1 MVAAAALDR
10 RRRDAPPSGCCTLR
24 LVRRMGAL
32 VSSFFQTGGHLLS
45 PGASESTRCVIL
57 ELLEEMRS
65 REASHIHWSSI
76 ESYLVQIPKG
86 ENVLSV
92 VGPDN
97 YNLLQRAIGFNCVEL
112 VRWILGRG
120 CDVNR
125 GVCSL
130 PLHIAALQGNE
141 EIVELLLKHGARVDT
156 EARMCFP
163 GPHNQVCELCSS
175 VGGTGPSSD
184 RYSERLQS
192 AEYYAIDGDH
202 SDILELLLAQG
213 EDSWLPWQ
221 QKRPLLHLACERGA
235 WNCVRFLVA
244 ERSEELNQCY
254 DEYYPIHQAALQ
266 DKKFLELLIQCGA
279 EVSART
285 TTQQLTVLHVV
296 LLLGKKSA
304 EETLSVLRALQDHGC
319 RELLNEPDSLG
330 NTPLHVLIVRY
341 ALEESRLG
349 YQEPRPW
356 TKWDMLHLVRYLL
369 QSGAGPSI
377 NRPGNSALACV
388 LRHVRDWEFRYELLD
403 MLLQNGGDPNCVG
416 RDGSAPLMVCLVPLI
431 NKDPLHSLSHN
442 KKVFY
447 LNSVRLLCRY
457 GANPN
462 CKSRSNLTPMHVLV
476 FTASEYITLNRED
489 DKRSA
494 FTFIRQ
500 LLTVLLQHGLDPN
513 ARFSQRM
520 QHILLALLDLV
531 QNARLASDL
540 EHVHALTLALLVHGA
555 DPDVQVSS
563 SDPVIC
569 HSQSSVFLKKAS
581 SQVLHYY
588 IHQLS
593 RKHDLLNDPEQR
605 FADLI
610 RLFYY
615 TMDHRKLYSC
625 LKSFLS
631 QPVVLPTVT
640 AGCITQLLKSMYSQ
654 PRSLKQIARVAIHQA
669 LRHQVATLV
678 GKLSLPGPL
687 KEYLLLDWTP

>member
-1 MVAAAALDR
+1 
-10 RRRDAPPSGCCTLR
+10 
-24 LVRRMGAL
+24 MGAL

-45 PGASESTRCVIL
+45 SGASEGTRRTVL
-57 ELLEEMRS
+57 ALLEEMRS
-65 REASHIHWSSI
+65 RETSHIHWSSI
-76 ESYLVQIPKG
+76 ESFIVQIPKG
-86 ENVLSV
+86 ENILSV

-175 VGGTGPSSD
+175 LGGAGASTD

-279 EVSART
+279 EVQART

-304 EETLSVLRALQDHGC
+304 EETLSVLRALQEHGC

-341 ALEESRLG
+341 ALEESRYG

-403 MLLQNGGDPNCVG
+403 MLLQSGGDPNCVG

-431 NKDPLHSLSHN
+431 NKDPLHCLSHT

-447 LNSVRLLCRY
+447 LNSVRLLCRH

-462 CKSRSNLTPMHVLV
+462 CRSRSNLTPMHVLV
-476 FTASEYITLNRED
+476 FTASEYITLNREG

-494 FTFIRQ
+494 FAFIRQ

-513 ARFSQRM
+513 ARFSQRT

-531 QNARLASDL
+531 QNARLPSDL
-540 EHVHALTLALLVHGA
+540 EHVHGLTLVLLVHGA
-555 DPDVQVSS
+555 DPDVPVSAA
-563 SDPVIC
+563 DPVIC
-569 HSQSSVFLKKAS
+569 HSQGSVFLKKAS

-588 IHQLS
+588 VQQLS
-593 RKHDLLNDPEQR
+593 RKEELLDDPEQR
-605 FADLI
+605 FADLL
-610 RLFYY
+610 RLFYF
-615 TMDHRKLYSC
+615 TMEHRQLYGC
-625 LKSFLS
+625 LRSFLA
-631 QPVVLPTVT
+631 QPAPLAS
-640 AGCITQLLKSMYSQ
+640 AGGGRLALLLRSMYCQ
-654 PRSLKQIARVAIHQA
+654 PRSLKQIARVAIHRA

-678 GKLSLPGPL
+678 GKLALPGPL
-687 KEYLLLDWTP
+687 REYLLLDWAP

>member
-1 MVAAAALDR
+1 
-10 RRRDAPPSGCCTLR
+10 
-24 LVRRMGAL
+24 MGAL
-32 VSSFFQTGGHLLS
+32 ISSFFQTGGHLLS
-45 PGASESTRCVIL
+45 SSVSDNTRRLVL
-57 ELLEEMRS
+57 ALLEEMRS
-65 REASHIHWSSI
+65 KEATHIHWSAI

-86 ENVLSV
+86 ENILSV

-97 YNLLQRAIGFNCVEL
+97 YNLLQRAISFNCVEL
-112 VRWILGRG
+112 VRWVLSRG

-141 EIVELLLKHGARVDT
+141 EIVELLLKHGARVDS

-163 GPHNQVCELCSS
+163 GPHNQVCELCSY
-175 VGGTGPSSD
+175 VGASASTD

-202 SDILELLLAQG
+202 ANILELLLAQG

-279 EVSART
+279 EVTART

-296 LLLGKKSA
+296 LLLSKKSA
-304 EETLSVLRALQDHGC
+304 DETLSVLRVLQEHGC
-319 RELLNEPDSLG
+319 RDLINEPDSLG

-341 ALEESRLG
+341 MIEESRYG
-349 YQEPRPW
+349 YQDPRPW

-369 QSGAGPSI
+369 QNGAGPSI
-377 NRPGNSALACV
+377 NRQGNSALACV

-403 MLLQNGGDPNCVG
+403 MLLQSGGDPNCVG

-431 NKDPLHSLSHN
+431 NKDPLHCLSHT

-447 LNSVRLLCRY
+447 LNSVRLLCRH

-462 CKSRSNLTPMHVLV
+462 CRSRSNLTPLHVLV
-476 FTASEYITLNRED
+476 FTASEYITLNREN
-489 DKRSA
+489 DKESA
-494 FTFIRQ
+494 FAFISQ
-500 LLTVLLQHGLDPN
+500 LLTILLQHGLDPN
-513 ARFSQRM
+513 AHLSQRT

-531 QNARLASDL
+531 QNARQPTDL
-540 EHVHALTLALLVHGA
+540 DYVCALTLALLVHGA
-555 DPDVQVSS
+555 DPNVQISS
-563 SDPVIC
+563 SEPIIC

-581 SQVLHYY
+581 NQVLCYF
-588 IHQLS
+588 IQLVNT
-593 RKHDLLNDPEQR
+593 KTELLADREER
-605 FADLI
+605 FARFI
-610 RLFYY
+610 RLYY
-615 TMDHRKLYSC
+615 NTMEHRILYGC
-625 LKSFLS
+625 LKGALANVAMV
-631 QPVVLPTVT
+631 PLHTKVARVLRN
-640 AGCITQLLKSMYSQ
+640 LYSQ
-654 PRSLKQIARVAIHQA
+654 PRSLKQIARVGIYKA
-669 LRHQVATLV
+669 LGRRVAVTV
-678 GKLSLPGPL
+678 NKLNLPGPL
-687 KEYLLLDWTP
+687 KEYLLFEWTP

>member
-1 MVAAAALDR
+1 
-10 RRRDAPPSGCCTLR
+10 
-24 LVRRMGAL
+24 MGAL
-32 VSSFFQTGGHLLS
+32 ISSFFQTGGHLLS
-45 PGASESTRCVIL
+45 SGTSDATRRLVL
-57 ELLEEMRS
+57 ALLDEMRS
-65 REASHIHWSSI
+65 RESTHIHWSAI
-76 ESYLVQIPKG
+76 ESFIVQIPKG
-86 ENVLSV
+86 ENILTV

-120 CDVNR
+120 CDLNR

-141 EIVELLLKHGARVDT
+141 EIVELLLKHGARVDS

-175 VGGTGPSSD
+175 VGVASTD

-202 SDILELLLAQG
+202 SEILELLLAQG

-254 DEYYPIHQAALQ
+254 DEYFPIHQAALQ

-279 EVSART
+279 EVTART

-304 EETLSVLRALQDHGC
+304 QETLAVLRVLQDHGC
-319 RELLNEPDSLG
+319 RELINEPDSLG

-341 ALEESRLG
+341 ALEESRYG

-403 MLLQNGGDPNCVG
+403 MLLQSGGDPNCVG

-431 NKDPLHSLSHN
+431 NKDPLHCLSHT

-447 LNSVRLLCRY
+447 LNSVRLLCRH
-457 GANPN
+457 GARPN
-462 CKSRSNLTPMHVLV
+462 CKTRSNLTPMHVLV
-476 FTASEYITLNRED
+476 FTAGEYITLNREG

-494 FTFIRQ
+494 FAFIRQ

-513 ARFSQRM
+513 ARFSQRT

-531 QNARLASDL
+531 QNARLPSDL
-540 EHVHALTLALLVHGA
+540 EHVQALTLALLVHGA
-555 DPDVQVSS
+555 DPDVQISS
-563 SDPVIC
+563 AEPVIC
-569 HSQSSVFLKKAS
+569 HSQSSVFLKKACN
-581 SQVLHYY
+581 QVLYYY
-588 IHQLS
+588 IQLIIG
-593 RKHDLLNDPEQR
+593 KEELLNDPEER
-605 FADLI
+605 FASL
-610 RLFYY
+610 LWLYY
-615 TMDHRKLYSC
+615 DTMDHRKLYGC
-625 LKSFLS
+625 LKNFVGQAALL
-631 QPVVLPTVT
+631 PPARAANLGRVLK
-640 AGCITQLLKSMYSQ
+640 AMYSR

-669 LRHQVATLV
+669 LNHQVAMSV
-678 GKLSLPGPL
+678 GKLALPGPL
-687 KEYLLLDWTP
+687 REYLLLEWTP

>member
-1 MVAAAALDR
+1 
-10 RRRDAPPSGCCTLR
+10 
-24 LVRRMGAL
+24 MGAL

-45 PGASESTRCVIL
+45 PGASESTRRVIL

-462 CKSRSNLTPMHVLV
+462 CKSRSNLTPHARAG
-476 FTASEYITLNRED
+476 FHSERTRTCKSVRRI
-489 DKRSA
+489 
-494 FTFIRQ
+494 
-500 LLTVLLQHGLDPN
+500 
-513 ARFSQRM
+513 
-520 QHILLALLDLV
+520 
-531 QNARLASDL
+531 
-540 EHVHALTLALLVHGA
+540 
-555 DPDVQVSS
+555 
-563 SDPVIC
+563 PVIC

-631 QPVVLPTVT
+631 QPVVLPAVT

>member
-1 MVAAAALDR
+1 
-10 RRRDAPPSGCCTLR
+10 
-24 LVRRMGAL
+24 MGAL
-32 VSSFFQTGGHLLS
+32 ISSFFQTGGHLLS
-45 PGASESTRCVIL
+45 SGTSDATRRLVL
-57 ELLEEMRS
+57 ALLDEMRS
-65 REASHIHWSSI
+65 RQSTHIHWSAI
-76 ESYLVQIPKG
+76 ESFIVQIPKG
-86 ENVLSV
+86 ENILSV
-92 VGPDN
+92 MGPDN

-120 CDVNR
+120 CDLNR

-141 EIVELLLKHGARVDT
+141 EIVELLLKHGARVDS

-175 VGGTGPSSD
+175 VGVASTD

-202 SDILELLLAQG
+202 SEILELLLAQG

-279 EVSART
+279 EVTART

-304 EETLSVLRALQDHGC
+304 QETLAVLRVLQDHGC
-319 RELLNEPDSLG
+319 RDLINEPDSLG

-341 ALEESRLG
+341 ALEESRYG

-403 MLLQNGGDPNCVG
+403 MLLQSGGDPNCVG

-431 NKDPLHSLSHN
+431 NKDPLHCLSHT

-447 LNSVRLLCRY
+447 LNSVRLLCRH
-457 GANPN
+457 GAQTN
-462 CKSRSNLTPMHVLV
+462 CKTRSNLTPMHVLV
-476 FTASEYITLNRED
+476 FTAGEYITLNREG

-494 FTFIRQ
+494 FAFIRQ

-513 ARFSQRM
+513 ARFSQRT
-520 QHILLALLDLV
+520 QHILLAMFDLV
-531 QNARLASDL
+531 LNARLPSDL
-540 EHVHALTLALLVHGA
+540 EHVQALTLALLVHGA
-555 DPDVQVSS
+555 DPDVQISS
-563 SDPVIC
+563 AEPVIC
-569 HSQSSVFLKKAS
+569 HSQSSVFLKKACN
-581 SQVLHYY
+581 QVLYYY
-588 IHQLS
+588 IQLIVG
-593 RKHDLLNDPEQR
+593 KEELLNDPEER
-605 FADLI
+605 FASL
-610 RLFYY
+610 LWLYY
-615 TMDHRKLYSC
+615 NTMDHRKLYSC
-625 LKSFLS
+625 LKGFLG
-631 QPVVLPTVT
+631 QAALLPPARAANV
-640 AGCITQLLKSMYSQ
+640 GRILKAMYSR

-669 LRHQVATLV
+669 LNHQVAVSV
-678 GKLSLPGPL
+678 GKLALPGPL
-687 KEYLLLDWTP
+687 REYLLLEWTP